1 MKNIS
6 QTDFSKF
13 LKESFVSVWVD
24 RESGFGTFPIESMIS
39 NTPVIGVVPNL
50 KPDWMN
56 ENNGIWTYSFNEII
70 DVLANFAQN
79 WLEDN
84 INEELY
90 TKMSETGEKYQNK
103 ESFDNKIESLF
114 VDYFNVRKEMFSQQL
129 EKIKITEEK

>member
-24 RESGFGTFPIESMIS
+24 RESGFGTFPIESTIS

>member
-129 EKIKITEEK
+129 EKLKITEEK